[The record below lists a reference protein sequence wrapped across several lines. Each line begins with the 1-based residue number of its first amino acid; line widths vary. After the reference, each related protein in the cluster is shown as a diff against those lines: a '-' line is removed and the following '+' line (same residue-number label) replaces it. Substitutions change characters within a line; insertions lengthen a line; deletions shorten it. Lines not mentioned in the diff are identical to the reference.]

1 MKKLKHLYSIII
13 VSIFLFIAAGSDNP
27 ASGVRNA
34 SDLED
39 VMEEIDDAFDDF
51 QDEYESLC
59 EEKRNDQLKKK
70 YMELMGNIQSVVEA
84 PWENENL
91 SATEQNQG
99 VDYAQEKLRKYKGLY
114 KLAGGGGK
122 IDCW

>member
-13 VSIFLFIAAGSDNP
+13 VSIFLSIAVGSDNP
-27 ASGVRNA
+27 ASGVKDA
-34 SDLED
+34 SDLEG

-70 YMELMGNIQSVVEA
+70 YMKLMGDIQSVIEA

-91 SATEQNQG
+91 SGREQNQG
-99 VDYAQEKLRKYKGLY
+99 VEYAQKKLKKYKGLY
-114 KLAGGGGK
+114 KLAGGGGT

>member
-1 MKKLKHLYSIII
+1 MKKSKHLYSIII
-13 VSIFLFIAAGSDNP
+13 VSIFLFIAASSGNP
-27 ASGVRNA
+27 GSGVKNA
-34 SDLED
+34 SDLGD

-59 EEKRNDQLKKK
+59 DEKRNDQLKKK
-70 YMELMGNIQSVVEA
+70 YMDLMGKIQSVVEA

-114 KLAGGGGK
+114 ELAGGSGK

>member
-1 MKKLKHLYSIII
+1 MKKIKHLYSIII
-13 VSIFLFIAAGSDNP
+13 VSIFLFIAAGSDNA

-51 QDEYESLC
+51 KDEYESLC
-59 EEKRNDQLKKK
+59 EEKRNDKLKKK
-70 YMELMGNIQSVVEA
+70 YMKLMGNIQSVVEA